1 MAGNRERA
9 LLALPS
15 VLICILDT
23 SRVEGQEYLLYAYPA
38 SSPLL
43 PLKALLLATHQISR
57 NLLKQDIR
65 TMSLAGHKAVLLPL
79 FDCFLVGVVLPKIA
93 DSLIQNTAEFI
104 RELIKTLC
112 PRLEA
117 FLRSPGHSDDLN
129 PTPRASRTSAREGT
143 KVETTEQMKTAL
155 DPIAQLALY
164 RLLPFF
170 CEDSEDF
177 NSSPI
182 SEFYYT
188 LPMVVKACALYC
200 PLPMDIQVDVARALN
215 SIYQDSSVVVH
226 EIITIDSPQTFPV
239 GSALFHNGFL
249 LNSSLA
255 KGQLQACV
263 AVCLLWDLFS
273 RTDSAPHFA
282 RTITVWVQGVRQVLT
297 IVADYSLVLCLLLEP
312 LEEKDQLGYDPV
324 YLGKA
329 EKALQILVRYE
340 LHTKVTIELNKLCIA
355 PEQPSEGGPLSSVR
369 RRYSASTPTESKTP
383 SHLSVYSQGTEA
395 PVQPMFVKGS
405 DLPLFHF
412 AGVTDLGLVFTHVV
426 SASPDWFFY
435 LYRPVLQLY
444 SLLGM
449 LNGMDVCVRLQIET
463 SNPYRK
469 AEGKFWQVWIGRHSS
484 TSSRLYACY
493 DEDTPRSLKLLTF
506 SLAS

>member
-1 MAGNRERA
+1 MASSRERA

-15 VLICILDT
+15 VLICLLDT
-23 SRVEGQEYLLYAYPA
+23 SRAEGQEYLLYAYP
-38 SSPLL
+38 STSPLL
-43 PLKALLLATHQISR
+43 PLKALLLATYQVGR
-57 NLLKQDIR
+57 GLLKQEVR
-65 TMSLAGHKAVLLPL
+65 SVALAGHKAVLLPL
-79 FDCFLVGVVLPKIA
+79 FDCFLVCVVLPRVA
-93 DSLIQNTAEFI
+93 DSLISRTAEFV
-104 RELIKTLC
+104 RELICILC

-129 PTPRASRTSAREGT
+129 PTPRASRTSAREGN
-143 KVETTEQMKTAL
+143 KAETADQMKSAL

-177 NSSPI
+177 SSSPI

-188 LPMVVKACALYC
+188 LPLVVDASTLHC
-200 PLPMDIQVDVARALN
+200 PLPLDIQVDVARALN

-226 EIITIDSPQTFPV
+226 EIITIDSPHAFPV

-249 LNSSLA
+249 LSVSLA
-255 KGQLQACV
+255 KAQLRACV
-263 AVCLLWDLFS
+263 VVCLLWDLFS

-282 RTITVWVQGVRQVLT
+282 CTTTVWVQGTRQTLT
-297 IVADYSLVLCLLLEP
+297 VVADYSLVLCLLLEP
-312 LEEKDQLGYDPV
+312 MDDKEQLGYDPV

-340 LHTKVTIELNKLCIA
+340 LHAKVTAELGKLSIA
-355 PEQPSEGGPLSSVR
+355 PEQPSDGPLPSVR
-369 RRYSASTPTESKTP
+369 RRYSSTPTEPRVP
-383 SHLSVYSQGTEA
+383 SQLSVYSQGAEA
-395 PVQPMFVKGS
+395 PVQPMFVRGA

-412 AGVTDLGLVFTHVV
+412 AGVAATGLVFAHVV

-444 SLLGM
+444 SLFGLLKGE
-449 LNGMDVCVRLQIET
+449 DVCVRLQVET

-469 AEGKFWQVWIGRHSS
+469 TEGKFWQVWVGRHSEQDS
-484 TSSRLYACY
+484 ALYACY
-493 DEDTPRSLKLLTF
+493 DEETPRSLKLLAY
-506 SLAS
+506 SLIS